1 MTSHNMTRTFLSFA
15 VLSVVCFVVAAAY
28 VLSRVNSPES
38 INIMLA
44 QSVKNDSSEEDQTRV
59 TLPTTPYVIFRHT
72 ALGQQYGQ
80 LGFTSLVTRE
90 AARTLLPFRCERVHF
105 AAGHGVCLAANRGML
120 TTYKAIVFDS
130 TLQPLYELP
139 LNGVPS
145 RTRVAPDGQVAA
157 ITVFVNGHS
166 YNTAGF
172 STQVMIVDLQNGNKL
187 VENLEKFTVLREK
200 ERLQAADLNFWGVT
214 FTNDSKQFYVT
225 VGTGGQTYLAK
236 GNLQTGVVQVLREG
250 IECPSLSP
258 DNTRIAFK
266 KRTTSSFGPVTWLLS
281 ILDLRTFSEWP
292 LTETRNVDD
301 QVEWLDNSQVLYNL
315 PDSMS
320 AAMTNLW
327 VVPADGQGTPRLFIP
342 QAYSPAVVHGETRTK
357 FINRTTPLKG

>member
-1 MTSHNMTRTFLSFA
+1 MTSLNMTRSF
-15 VLSVVCFVVAAAY
+15 SSFVVLFFACFSVAVVY
-28 VLSRVNSPES
+28 ILYRVNSPES
-38 INIMLA
+38 INVMLA
-44 QSVKNDSSEEDQTRV
+44 SSVKNTNSEENQTHV
-59 TLPTTPYVIFRHT
+59 TLPMTPYLIFRHT
-72 ALGQQYGQ
+72 GLGQQYGQ
-80 LGFTSLVTRE
+80 LGLTSLVTRE
-90 AARTLLPFRCERVHF
+90 ASRTLLPFRCERVHF
-105 AAGHGVCLAANRGML
+105 AAGRGVCLAANRGML
-120 TTYKAIVFDS
+120 TTYKAVVFDS

-139 LNGVPS
+139 LNGAPS
-145 RTRVAPDGQVAA
+145 RTRVAPNGQIAA

-166 YNTAGF
+166 YDTAGF
-172 STQVMIVDLQNGNKL
+172 STQVTIVDLQNGNKL
-187 VENLEKFTVLREK
+187 VENLEKFTVWRKE

-281 ILDLRTFSEWP
+281 ILDLQTFSEWP

-301 QVEWLDNSQVLYNL
+301 QAEWLDNSQVLYNL
-315 PDSMS
+315 PDSTS

-327 VVPADGQGTPRLFIP
+327 VVPADGQGTPRLFMP
-342 QAYSPAVVHGETRTK
+342 QAYSPAVVHGETR
-357 FINRTTPLKG
+357 LS